1 MQESFR
7 LSTFV
12 TQSNTRP
19 MLDSLITS
27 KTRLKLLIKFFVSA
41 SNRGYLRGL
50 ADEFKES
57 TNSIRKELNQLTEAG
72 YLIRED
78 NDHKIY
84 YRANIQHSL
93 FKSLQGLIHSF
104 LGIEAFVDQVLERAG
119 DVEEVALIGE
129 YAQGIDSGHIE
140 ILVLGDLLNIEY
152 LNNAAVKAGTIL
164 GKTVTIYI
172 KTPLDVTGKIV
183 LYNKKIG
190 VNEKNW

>member
-1 MQESFR
+1 MQESFG

-12 TQSNTRP
+12 TQSNTIP

-57 TNSIRKELNQLTEAG
+57 TNAIRKELNQLTEAG

-78 NDHKIY
+78 NEHKIY
-84 YRANIQHSL
+84 YRANIKHSL
-93 FKSLQGLIHSF
+93 FQSLQGLIHNF
-104 LGIEAFVDQVLERAG
+104 LGIEAFVEKVLERAG
-119 DVEEVALIGE
+119 NVEEVVLLGD

-140 ILVLGDLLNIEY
+140 VLVRGEELNIDY
-152 LNNAAVKAGTIL
+152 LNQAAIKAGTIL
-164 GKTVTIYI
+164 GKKVTVYTGELNTIRGMI
-172 KTPLDVTGKIV
+172 I
-183 LYNKKIG
+183 LYKK
-190 VNEKNW
+190 KDTTS

>member
-1 MQESFR
+1 MHESFG

-12 TQSNTRP
+12 TQSNATP

-72 YLIRED
+72 YLIREESD
-78 NDHKIY
+78 NKIY
-84 YRANIQHSL
+84 YRVNVQHSL
-93 FKSLQGLIHSF
+93 FSSLSGLIHKF
-104 LGIEAFVDQVLERAG
+104 LGIEVFVDKVLERAG
-119 DVEEVALIGE
+119 DVEEVALLGD

-140 ILVLGDLLNIEY
+140 VLITGNNLDKDYLVQASI
-152 LNNAAVKAGTIL
+152 KAGIIVD
-164 GKTVTIYI
+164 KRVSIY
-172 KTPLDVTGKIV
+172 TTCSDTNHGKIV
-183 LYNKKIG
+183 LYQKREALGIYNK
-190 VNEKNW
+190 